1 MKQRIYS
8 FLMAVV
14 LLFGAGF
21 LTMSAQGKAKKPRVE
36 LFPSLALCNEIGAVT
51 KMADDM
57 GDGAKLTPDYKKA
70 FLNGDLKAAI
80 SKFEEMMTDRD
91 FPVTSL
97 EQELALLDNA
107 DDEENEP
114 EPVDIRVEL
123 YYKVH
128 STGPRKQ
135 IQFEIKAF
143 DAYSNKAIAN
153 ASGTGEPAIDTP
165 VASLLQAAVL
175 SYMDKFNGDLQRA
188 FEKYIVEGRETKL
201 RIKAENGKSLKQVIG
216 GKTIAEHVEDWLTA
230 HCVKQAFTTTKV
242 QSNSMKVSQ
251 AMMPV
256 FDERGQAL
264 DAGSFYGDLKRYLE
278 SLGLKVDQTD
288 GKTAS
293 NTLGHLGSA
302 VLTIQ

>member
-21 LTMSAQGKAKKPRVE
+21 LTMSAQGKAKKPHIE

-57 GDGAKLTPDYKKA
+57 GDGAKLTPDYDKC

-80 SKFEEMMTDRD
+80 SKFEEMMRDRD
-91 FPVTSL
+91 FPVVSL
-97 EQELALLDNA
+97 EQERMKLQAN
-107 DDEENEP
+107 P
-114 EPVDIRVEL
+114 KYKGQPVDIRVEV

-128 STGPRKQ
+128 TSGPSDR

-143 DAYSNKAIAN
+143 DAYSNKPIAN
-153 ASGTGEPAIDTP
+153 ASGTGEPTFDDP
-165 VASLLQAAVL
+165 VASLLQTAVL
-175 SYMDKFNGDLQRA
+175 NYMDKFCNDLQKT
-188 FEKYIVEGRETKL
+188 FEQYIVDGRETEL
-201 RIKAENGKSLKQVIG
+201 LVEASEGKSLEQVIG

-230 HCVKQAFTTTKV
+230 HCVKQAFSTDS
-242 QSNSMKVSQ
+242 QDEEQMSVSQ

-256 FDERGQAL
+256 FDERGKAL
-264 DAGSFYGDLKRYLE
+264 DAGSFYKGLLDYLR
-278 SLGLKVDQTD
+278 SLGLQVKKSE
-288 GKTAS
+288 GRTAS
-293 NTLGHLGSA
+293 NTSGRLGSA